1 MRQKRTA
8 NIAAVALG
16 GLPQPRTAPV
26 RERPTET
33 GYKRAGM
40 PDYYGFRKQV
50 ITAEK
55 PNGERLQTTVKN
67 CLNKGWK
74 MITLPKV

>member
-1 MRQKRTA
+1 MKQKRTA

-16 GLPQPRTAPV
+16 GLPQPRTEPV
-26 RERPTET
+26 RERPAEK
-33 GYKRAGM
+33 GYERASM
-40 PDYYGFRKQV
+40 PNYYGFRKQV
-50 ITAEK
+50 ITAQK
-55 PNGERLQTTVKN
+55 PDGTRVQTTVKN

>member
-1 MRQKRTA
+1 MKQKRTA
-8 NIAAVALG
+8 NKAVAVLG
-16 GLPQPRTAPV
+16 GIAQPRTEPV
-26 RERPTET
+26 RKRPAEKGYER
-33 GYKRAGM
+33 ASM
-40 PDYYGFRKQV
+40 PNYYGFRKQV

-55 PNGERLQTTVKN
+55 PDGTQVQTTVKN